1 MSDQERGTPLAARA
15 KSPASHRLFV
25 CIVLCAAF
33 LGLCAYDVT
42 AQTATL
48 DESDE
53 PEGFL
58 GLSLEDL
65 MSTDVQQISVLGTHT
80 HLAGEWMIGYKFMP
94 MMMSGIRQ
102 GTTRRSIADVL
113 QQYMVAPTS
122 MRMEMHMLE
131 VMRALNDQV
140 TFMAMVPYIELSM
153 DHRTRMNTIFTTQSA
168 GLGDLRLEALFT
180 AVGNVRRD
188 STRLILRA
196 GMTVPT
202 GSIDETG
209 NTPMGNDQQL
219 PYPMQLGSG
228 TYDLHPGVTLLS
240 ESRLWAWT
248 AEADGAVRLGLNDHD
263 YRLGNQWNVSASSA
277 RRLTRAVGAVLRVEA
292 GGWGNIHGADPDLN
306 PMMVP
311 TADPRLRGG
320 SQVVISPGIEFYFS
334 DGMLGGNRFGLEVGF
349 PIHQSFQGPQL
360 ESDWTVRSG
369 WSVTF

>member
-1 MSDQERGTPLAARA
+1 MA
-15 KSPASHRLFV
+15 
-25 CIVLCAAF
+25 LCAHE
-33 LGLCAYDVT
+33 VT
-42 AQTATL
+42 AQTATI
-48 DESDE
+48 DESDD

-58 GLSLEDL
+58 GLNLEEL
-65 MSTDVQQISVLGTHT
+65 MSTDIQQISVLGTHT

-102 GTTRRSIADVL
+102 GTTRRSTADVL

-131 VMRALNDQV
+131 VMRALSDRV

-153 DHRTRMNTIFTTQSA
+153 DHRTRLNTTFTTRSA
-168 GLGDLRLEALFT
+168 GLGDLKLEALYA